1 MGADKWTLII
11 GAIAGLARVIIDGV
25 KLVLQLI
32 DRKTSKGQE
41 AEKATPASDQ
51 D

>member
-1 MGADKWTLII
+1 MGADKWTLILGSI
-11 GAIAGLARVIIDGV
+11 IGLARVIIEGV
-25 KLVLQLI
+25 KLVLHLI
-32 DRKTSKGQE
+32 DRKAHKGQE